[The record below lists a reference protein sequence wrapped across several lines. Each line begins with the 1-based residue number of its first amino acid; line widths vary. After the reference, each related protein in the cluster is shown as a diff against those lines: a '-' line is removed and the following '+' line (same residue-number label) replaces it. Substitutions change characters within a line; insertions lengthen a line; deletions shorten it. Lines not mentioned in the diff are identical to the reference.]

1 MFLRLTIVKLLNHLI
16 FIYLIKGGRNM
27 NRKLIGILICLTMMM
42 PVISISVIANG
53 APSTPTIEGPSSG
66 KPGFIYDYTFMS
78 IDPDGDDIFF
88 MISWG
93 CCGPGQ
99 DFHTY
104 GPFESGEE
112 AVIEKG
118 YSEEGTFSIQAYAK
132 DMEGAES
139 DKVILEVT
147 MPKNNAV
154 TTENDEDKIFAE
166 KHIIAFGT
174 FSHCETNEV
183 VYGYVLIGFMGSGLF
198 FNANIEICDDSI
210 QSLTLKDHFLNCVYI
225 CDG

>member
-1 MFLRLTIVKLLNHLI
+1 MK
-16 FIYLIKGGRNM
+16 
-27 NRKLIGILICLTMMM
+27 RKFIGILVCLTLLM
-42 PVISISVIANG
+42 PVLSITVVANG
-53 APSTPTIEGPSSG
+53 PPSTPTIDGATSG
-66 KPGFIYDYTFMS
+66 KPGVVNDFTFMS

-88 MISWG
+88 MVSWG

-112 AVIEKG
+112 AVIEKT
-118 YSEEGTFSIQAYAK
+118 YNEEGTFSLQAYAK
-132 DMEGAES
+132 DMDGEES
-139 DKVILEVT
+139 DIVTLEVT
-147 MPKNNAV
+147 MPKGKAANV
-154 TTENDEDKIFAE
+154 ENDEDKILAE
-166 KHIIAFGT
+166 KHILAFGT
-174 FSHCETNEV
+174 FSHCNTNEV